1 MVTRPISAFSGFS
14 GRRARFEHDRTDAA
28 TARERVARLLRRARE
43 ESLVNTGDLT
53 RYLLKA
59 GVDLDMP
66 RLSDARRFL
75 DSEMELDAG
84 SADAGLTPDISRFIL
99 QVLDGDLAI
108 RNFPVFENRIANIYA
123 HARAATGGTVAGYI
137 PELAKQ
143 DPDGFGLAVCS
154 IDGQR
159 MALGEASTPFCLQS
173 VVKPLSYAL
182 ALGLNGERYVHHHVG
197 REPSGQ
203 GFNELT
209 LNRDNRPHN
218 PMINSGAIMCS
229 AMIRPGRPVDERFDM
244 LVRFWNSAIG
254 SQACSFDEAVYNSE
268 QATAE
273 RNFALARLMQSHGAF
288 PEGSSVD
295 RALDL
300 YFRSC
305 AISLDCRALSVAA
318 ATLANGGVC
327 PLTGHRIAE
336 PAAIRNTL
344 SLMLTCGMYDFSGE
358 FAFVVGL
365 PAKSGVSGGLM
376 LVVPGVCGI
385 GLWSPPLDALGNTVR
400 GLEFSRRLVET
411 FPFHIF
417 AGTTEGPA

>member
-1 MVTRPISAFSGFS
+1 MATHPISAFSGFS
-14 GRRARFEHDRTDAA
+14 GRRARFEHDIADTA
-28 TARERVARLLRRARE
+28 TARELVVRLLRQARE
-43 ESLVNTGDLT
+43 EGLHDAPGLKQ
-53 RYLLKA
+53 RLLQA

-66 RLSDARRFL
+66 RLADARRFL
-75 DSEMELDAG
+75 DSDTPLDAK
-84 SADAGLTPDISRFIL
+84 AVETGLTPDISRLIL

-108 RNFPVFENRIANIYA
+108 GNFPVFKNRIANIYA
-123 HARAATGGTVAGYI
+123 HTEAAAGGAVASYI

-143 DPDGFGLAVCS
+143 DPNAFGLAVCS

-159 MALGEASTPFCLQS
+159 MAMGQADTPFCLQS
-173 VVKPLSYAL
+173 VVKPLNYAL
-182 ALGLNGERYVHHHVG
+182 ALALNGERYVHHHVG

-203 GFNELT
+203 GFNELA

-229 AMIRPGRPVDERFDM
+229 AMIRPGHPVDERFEM
-244 LVRFWNSAIG
+244 LMRFWNSAAG
-254 SQACSFDEAVYNSE
+254 GQVGSFDEAVYRSE

-273 RNFALARLMQSHGAF
+273 RNFALTRLMDSHGVF
-288 PEGSSVD
+288 PEGSQPE

-305 AISLDCRALSVAA
+305 AISLDCRALSVVA

-336 PAAIRNTL
+336 PAVIRNTL

-385 GLWSPPLDALGNTVR
+385 GLWSPPLDRLGNTVR
-400 GLEFSRRLVET
+400 GLEFSRRLVEA

-417 AGTTEGPA
+417 AGTTAGPA

>member
-1 MVTRPISAFSGFS
+1 MPRLAETRAFLDSGV
-14 GRRARFEHDRTDAA
+14 ALDAA
-28 TARERVARLLRRARE
+28 TETE
-43 ESLVNTGDLT
+43 
-53 RYLLKA
+53 
-59 GVDLDMP
+59 
-66 RLSDARRFL
+66 
-75 DSEMELDAG
+75 
-84 SADAGLTPDISRFIL
+84 GLTTDVSRLIL
-99 QVLDGDLAI
+99 QSLDGELAI
-108 RNFPVFENRIANIYA
+108 RNFPVFENQIANIYA
-123 HARAATGGTVAGYI
+123 HAQAATGGTVASYI

-143 DPDGFGLAVCS
+143 DPASFGLAVCS

-159 MALGEASTPFCLQS
+159 LALGDANTAFCLQS
-173 VVKPLSYAL
+173 AVKPLNYAL

-203 GFNELT
+203 GFNELA
-209 LNRDNRPHN
+209 LNGDNRPHN

-229 AMIRPGRPVDERFDM
+229 AMIRPGRPVDERFDLLM
-244 LVRFWNSAIG
+244 RFWNSAIG
-254 SQACSFDEAVYNSE
+254 TQACTFDEAVYRSE

-273 RNFALARLMQSHGAF
+273 RNFALARLMQSHGVF
-288 PEGSSVD
+288 PEGSIVE

-336 PAAIRNTL
+336 RSTIRNTL

-358 FAFVVGL
+358 FAFSVGL

-376 LVVPGVCGI
+376 LVIPGVCGMA
-385 GLWSPPLDALGNTVR
+385 LWSPPLDKHGNSVR
-400 GLEFSRRLVET
+400 GLEFSRRLVEA

-417 AGTTEGPA
+417 DGVAGD

>member
-14 GRRARFEHDRTDAA
+14 GRRARFEHDRPDAA
-28 TARERVARLLRRARE
+28 TARELVARLLRRARE
-43 ESLVNTGDLT
+43 ESLVSAADL
-53 RYLLKA
+53 RQRLLRA
-59 GVDLDMP
+59 GIDLDMP
-66 RLSDARRFL
+66 RLADARGFL
-75 DSEMELDAG
+75 DSDTMLDTAAVE
-84 SADAGLTPDISRFIL
+84 SGLTTDITRFLL
-99 QVLDGDLAI
+99 QALDGDLAI
-108 RNFPVFENRIANIYA
+108 QNFPVFENRIANIYA
-123 HARAATGGTVAGYI
+123 HAQAATGGSVADYI

-143 DPDGFGLAVCS
+143 DPAAFGLAVCS

-159 MALGEASTPFCLQS
+159 LALGEAETPFCLQS
-173 VVKPLSYAL
+173 AVKPLNYAL
-182 ALGLNGERYVHHHVG
+182 ALGLNGERYVHSHVG
-197 REPSGQ
+197 REPSGV
-203 GFNELT
+203 GFSELT

-218 PMINSGAIMCS
+218 PMINSGAILCS

-244 LVRFWNSAIG
+244 LMRFWNSAIG
-254 SQACSFDEAVYNSE
+254 SQACSFDEAVYMSE
-268 QATAE
+268 RATAK
-273 RNFALARLMQSHGAF
+273 RNFALAELMHSHGVF
-288 PEGSSVD
+288 PEGSIVD

-336 PAAIRNTL
+336 PATIRNTL

-358 FAFVVGL
+358 FAFAVGL
-365 PAKSGVSGGLM
+365 PAKSGVSGALM

-385 GLWSPPLDALGNTVR
+385 GLWSPPLDRLGNTVR

-411 FPFHIF
+411 FPFHVF
-417 AGTTEGPA
+417 AGTTGEQR

>member
-1 MVTRPISAFSGFS
+1 MVTRPASAFSGFS
-14 GRRARFEHDRTDAA
+14 GRRARFEHDRADAA
-28 TARERVARLLRRARE
+28 TARELVVRLLRRARE
-43 ESLVNTGDLT
+43 EGLHDTEGLQQ
-53 RYLLKA
+53 RLLRA
-59 GVDLDMP
+59 GIDLDMP
-66 RLSDARRFL
+66 RLADARRLL
-75 DSEMELDAG
+75 DSHTDLDAK
-84 SADAGLTPDISRFIL
+84 AVETGLTPDICRFIL
-99 QVLDGDLAI
+99 QVLDGNLAI

-123 HARAATGGTVAGYI
+123 HAEAATGGTVASYI

-143 DPDGFGLAVCS
+143 DPDSFGLAVCS

-159 MALGEASTPFCLQS
+159 MALGEADTPFCLQS
-173 VVKPLSYAL
+173 VVKPLNYAL

-218 PMINSGAIMCS
+218 PMINSGAIMCC
-229 AMIRPGRPVDERFDM
+229 AMIRPGHPVDERFDM
-244 LVRFWNSAIG
+244 LMRFWNSAIG
-254 SQACSFDEAVYNSE
+254 SQACSFDEAVYHSE

-273 RNFALARLMQSHGAF
+273 RNFALMRLMDSHGVF
-288 PEGSSVD
+288 PEGSQPE

-385 GLWSPPLDALGNTVR
+385 GLWSPPLDQLGNTVR
-400 GLEFSRRLVET
+400 GLEFSRRLVEA

-417 AGTTEGPA
+417 AGTSA

>member
-14 GRRARFEHDRTDAA
+14 GRRARFEHDRPDAA
-28 TARERVARLLRRARE
+28 TARQLVARLLRRARTE
-43 ESLVNTGDLT
+43 GLTNTGEL
-53 RYLLKA
+53 RQRLLQT
-59 GVDLDMP
+59 GIDLDMP
-66 RLSDARRFL
+66 RLADARSFL
-75 DSEMELDAG
+75 DSGATLDA
-84 SADAGLTPDISRFIL
+84 ATIEAGLTPDTSRFLL
-99 QVLDGDLAI
+99 QILDGDLAI

-123 HARAATGGTVAGYI
+123 HAQGATGGSVADYI

-143 DPDGFGLAVCS
+143 DPNAFGLAVCS

-159 MALGEASTPFCLQS
+159 LALGEAETPFCLQS
-173 VVKPLSYAL
+173 VVKPLNYAL
-182 ALGLNGERYVHHHVG
+182 ALGLNGERYVHEHVG
-197 REPSGQ
+197 REPSGV

-244 LVRFWNSAIG
+244 LMRFWNSAIG
-254 SQACSFDEAVYNSE
+254 NQACSFDEAVYMSE
-268 QATAE
+268 RKTAK
-273 RNFALARLMQSHGAF
+273 RNFDLAELMQSHGVF
-288 PEGSSVD
+288 PEGSIVE

-305 AISLDCRALSVAA
+305 AISMDCRALSVAA

-358 FAFVVGL
+358 FAFAVGL

-385 GLWSPPLDALGNTVR
+385 GLWSPPLDRLGNTVR
-400 GLEFSRRLVET
+400 GLEFSRRLVEA

-417 AGTTEGPA
+417 AGTAGETQ

>member
-1 MVTRPISAFSGFS
+1 MVTHPISAFAGFS
-14 GRRARFEHDRTDAA
+14 GRRARFEHDLPDAG
-28 TARERVARLLRRARE
+28 TARELIARVLRLAREDGLLSTTDLRQRLLQ
-43 ESLVNTGDLT
+43 
-53 RYLLKA
+53 A

-66 RLSDARRFL
+66 RLADARAFFNSGVAL
-75 DSEMELDAG
+75 NAEAEE
-84 SADAGLTPDISRFIL
+84 AGLTTDISRFVL
-99 QVLDGDLAI
+99 QVLENGLAI

-123 HARAATGGTVAGYI
+123 HAQEAAGGSVAAYI

-143 DPDGFGLAVCS
+143 DPDAFGLAVCS

-159 MALGEASTPFCLQS
+159 MALGEAETPFCLQS
-173 VVKPLSYAL
+173 VVKPLNYAL
-182 ALGLNGERYVHHHVG
+182 ALGLNGERYVHDHVG

-229 AMIRPGRPVDERFDM
+229 AMIRPGRPVAERFDM
-244 LVRFWNSAIG
+244 LMRFWNSAVG
-254 SQACSFDEAVYNSE
+254 SGACSFDEAVYTSE
-268 QATAE
+268 KGTAD
-273 RNFALARLMQSHGAF
+273 RNFALARLMDSHGVF
-288 PEGSSVD
+288 PEGSIVE

-358 FAFVVGL
+358 FAFAVGL

-385 GLWSPPLDALGNTVR
+385 GLWSPPLDRLGNTVR
-400 GLEFSRRLVET
+400 GLEFSRRLVEA

-417 AGTTEGPA
+417 AGASGEQT

>member
-1 MVTRPISAFSGFS
+1 MVTRPVSAFSGFS
-14 GRRARFEHDRTDAA
+14 GRRARFEHDRPDAA
-28 TARERVARLLRRARE
+28 TTRELLARLLRCARDE
-43 ESLVNTGDLT
+43 GLATATDL
-53 RYLLKA
+53 RQRLLLS
-59 GVDLDMP
+59 GIDIDMP
-66 RLSDARRFL
+66 RLADARRFL
-75 DSEMELDAG
+75 DSGIALDAE
-84 SADAGLTPDISRFIL
+84 AIKAGLTPDIGRFLL
-99 QVLDGDLAI
+99 QILDGDLAI
-108 RNFPVFENRIANIYA
+108 ENFPVFENRIANIYA
-123 HARAATGGTVAGYI
+123 HAQAATGGEVASYI

-143 DPDGFGLAVCS
+143 DPDSFGLAVCS

-159 MALGEASTPFCLQS
+159 MALGDAETPFCLQS
-173 VVKPLSYAL
+173 VMKPLNYAL
-182 ALGLNGERYVHHHVG
+182 ALGLNGERFVHEHVG

-229 AMIRPGRPVDERFDM
+229 AMIRPGRPVAERFDM
-244 LVRFWNSAIG
+244 LMRFWSSAIG

-268 QATAE
+268 RGTAE
-273 RNFALARLMQSHGAF
+273 RNFALAKLMESHDVF
-288 PEGSSVD
+288 PEGSIVD

-336 PAAIRNTL
+336 PATVRNTL

-385 GLWSPPLDALGNTVR
+385 GLWSPPLDRLGNPVR
-400 GLEFSRRLVET
+400 GLEFSRRLVEA

-417 AGTTEGPA
+417 AGTTDGPQ